1 MEIRYGALQ
10 EPKPGAKADQCE
22 DALAYSDTRGLVAVS
37 DGASNAFESRLWAR
51 LLAQG
56 FVADSPLGFG
66 DDGLLSWTDS
76 VAYRWSEAIPWQALS
91 VFQKAKA
98 REGSASTLVG
108 LELTTSSRRPTA
120 GTWRCLALGDSC
132 LFQVSGDRLAE
143 KLPVSRSA
151 DFGLHTPLLYTERD
165 SNRQNIPAA
174 VRWHGTWQQGDC
186 FFLLTD
192 AIAQW
197 FLREDERG
205 AAPWKT
211 LISLDEAGFSAFVKE
226 KRARHQMRQDDVTAF
241 MVGLGVPLAARRTP
255 TPVEVQPSRQQAIE
269 PIGAV
274 EPDGRA
280 ELTASPSPGRQ
291 RAGPVP
297 VGAGPPGATAGI
309 DDPYLPAGP
318 PQTHDHYGAGEAGQ
332 GTEWDDAAPS
342 WRRRAAVVGACVLI
356 LALAI
361 GISRL
366 GFGGSA
372 PSPPAPPVPAVQTAA
387 KDLAD
392 LLTTYQGGDA
402 ASYQAY
408 EAKLASH
415 VLHGNPVVMTQLT
428 GSGSA
433 PPFLF
438 TSQTKGVTVAV
449 VRSTGSQAEL
459 YLVVD
464 QAITIPSGDRGA
476 TQDTSRRLLI
486 HLTMARQGQQWLVS
500 SAQVRPVAGQATGAL
515 VLPASTS

>member
-1 MEIRYGALQ
+1 MMDIRYGALQ

-22 DALAYSDTRGLVAVS
+22 DAFAYSDTRGLVAVS

-56 FVADSPLGFG
+56 FVADSPLGLG

-76 VAYRWSEAIPWQALS
+76 VACRWSEAIPWEALS
-91 VFQKAKA
+91 VFQEAKA

-108 LELTTSSRRPTA
+108 LELTTSSRPSTT

-151 DFGLHTPLLYTERD
+151 DFGLRTPLLYTERD

-211 LISLDEAGFSAFVKE
+211 LMSLDEAGFPAFVKE

-241 MVGLGVPLAARRTP
+241 MVALGVPLATRRTP

-280 ELTASPSPGRQ
+280 EPTAPLSPRPQ
-291 RAGPVP
+291 RARSVP
-297 VGAGPPGATAGI
+297 VGAGPPGATAGM
-309 DDPYLPAGP
+309 DDPYLPAEP

-332 GTEWDDAAPS
+332 GTEWDGAAPS
-342 WRRRAAVVGACVLI
+342 WRRRAAVVGACVLV

-366 GFGGSA
+366 VFGGSA
-372 PSPPAPPVPAVQTAA
+372 PSPPAPPVPAA

-392 LLTTYQGGDA
+392 LLTTYPGGDA
-402 ASYQAY
+402 ETYQAY
-408 EAKLASH
+408 KTKLASH
-415 VLHGNPVVMTQLT
+415 VLHGNPAVMTQLT

-433 PPFLF
+433 PPFSF
-438 TSQTKGVTVAV
+438 TSQTKRVTVAV

-464 QAITIPSGDRGA
+464 QAITVPSGDRGA
-476 TQDTSRRLLI
+476 TQDTPRRLLI

-515 VLPASTS
+515 VPPASTS

>member
-1 MEIRYGALQ
+1 M
-10 EPKPGAKADQCE
+10 
-22 DALAYSDTRGLVAVS
+22 AVC

-56 FVADSPLGFG
+56 FVANSPLGLG
-66 DDGLLSWTDS
+66 DDGLLRWADS
-76 VAYRWSEAIPWQALS
+76 VASRWSEAIPWQALS
-91 VFQKAKA
+91 VFQEAKA

-108 LELTTSSRRPTA
+108 LELTALSRQPTT

-132 LFQVSGDRLAE
+132 LFQVSGDRLAQ

-151 DFGLHTPLLYTERD
+151 DFGLSTPLLYTERD
-165 SNRQNIPAA
+165 SNQQNIPDA

-211 LISLDEAGFSAFVKE
+211 LMSLDEAGFPAFVKD

-241 MVGLGVPLAARRTP
+241 MVGLGVPLATRRKP
-255 TPVEVQPSRQQAIE
+255 APVEVQLSRQPAIE

-280 ELTASPSPGRQ
+280 EPTAPLSSRPQ
-291 RAGPVP
+291 RARPVP
-297 VGAGPPGATAGI
+297 VGANLPGATTGT

-318 PQTHDHYGAGEAGQ
+318 PQTHDHYGAGDADQGIEWDEAG
-332 GTEWDDAAPS
+332 PF
-342 WRRRAAVVGACVLI
+342 WRRWVAVAGACVLA

-361 GISRL
+361 AISL
-366 GFGGSA
+366 LVFGGSA
-372 PSPPAPPVPAVQTAA
+372 SSPPAPAAPAVLTAA
-387 KDLAD
+387 KDLAG
-392 LLTTYQGGDA
+392 LLTTYPGGA
-402 ASYQAY
+402 GAFQAY
-408 EAKLASH
+408 KTKLASH
-415 VLHGNPVVMTQLT
+415 VLDGNPVVMRQLT
-428 GSGSA
+428 GSSSA
-433 PPFLF
+433 PPPSF

-449 VRSTGSQAEL
+449 VHSTGSQAEL

-464 QAITIPSGDRGA
+464 QAITVPSSDRSA
-476 TQDTSRRLLI
+476 SNDVLRLLLI

-500 SAQVRPVAGQATGAL
+500 SAQVRPIAGQATGAL
-515 VLPASTS
+515 VPPASTS